1 MADDERAYQEEQC
14 AVAARLYAASMSA
27 PAMASDWKLAKAA
40 ARLAI
45 GRFLRQSRYLTAVDA
60 ALQLNGGHGLAL
72 RQLLAPPLS
81 QDQFA
86 IACPAYNKSAEN
98 GRRPLPAD
106 RSQAVAEAFMAWRD
120 RGLTRWLSEDRRP
133 TSLEVRYL
141 IQAVTP
147 LLAGQLHLTAKR
159 TQSSTLQEEAVVDLL
174 LSKGWERLASRVVD
188 ERARLGARQFM
199 KKTRYATETRPQ
211 EVDIACGLGATMVL
225 AMECKVSND
234 VTNSVKRINDVLKKA
249 TAWRGHWGTFV
260 KPAALLQGMVGH
272 KDVERL
278 THAGVTVFWSHDLS
292 RFERWL
298 DDHLAE

>member
-1 MADDERAYQEEQC
+1 MAEDEHTYQKEQC
-14 AVAARLYAASMSA
+14 AVAAKLYAASMSA
-27 PAMASDWKLAKAA
+27 PVMAGNWKLAKDA
-40 ARLAI
+40 ARLSI
-45 GRFLRQSRYLTAVDA
+45 GRFLRQSRYLTAVDE
-60 ALQLNGGHGLAL
+60 ALTLNGGHGLAL

-86 IACPAYNKSAEN
+86 IACPAYNKGAEN
-98 GRRPLPAD
+98 AQRPLQAD
-106 RSQAVAEAFMAWRD
+106 RSKAVAETFMAWRD

-133 TSLEVRYL
+133 TPSEVRCL

-159 TQSSTLQEEAVVDLL
+159 TQSSTLQEEAVVSLL
-174 LSKGWERLASRVVD
+174 LSKGWERLASKVVD
-188 ERARLGARQFM
+188 ERATLGARQFM

-260 KPAALLQGMVGH
+260 RPAALLQGMVGY

-278 THAGVTVFWSHDLS
+278 THAGVSVFWSHDLP
-292 RFERWL
+292 RFEHWL

>member
-1 MADDERAYQEEQC
+1 MAC
-14 AVAARLYAASMSA
+14 N
-27 PAMASDWKLAKAA
+27 WKLAKDA
-40 ARLAI
+40 ARLTI
-45 GRFLRQSRYLTAVDA
+45 GRFLRQSRYLKAVDE
-60 ALQLNGGHGLAL
+60 ALKLNGGHGLAL

-86 IACPAYNKSAEN
+86 IACPAYNKGAEN
-98 GRRPLPAD
+98 AQRPLSVD
-106 RSQAVAEAFMAWRD
+106 RSKAVAETFMAWRD

-133 TSLEVRYL
+133 TPSEVRYL

-159 TQSSTLQEEAVVDLL
+159 TQSSTLQEEAVVSLL

-188 ERARLGARQFM
+188 ERATLKARQFM

-260 KPAALLQGMVGH
+260 RPAALLQGMVGY

-278 THAGVTVFWSHDLS
+278 THAGVSVFWSHDLP